1 MTLINQLQH
10 RRLMETSSRPH
21 NFCCLFL
28 RAGTFFLKQATI
40 KNIGMAFCKVISKS
54 PANPNKV
61 TIKMVPCEDE
71 FGYYKD
77 FVESQTSRVYKSANL
92 RFLDL
97 NTALY
102 RLLEVLLEKFHDI
115 DAKNSIAGDIIFYAV
130 ALAQSAEIDLHI
142 EDGGGN
148 EPRRAEASVFAS
160 EFCMAAK
167 ATSSAFI
174 RLHKTPHDRRVKD
187 ELTFELAELIDT
199 TRNMAHVDSLH
210 DILAINIQKRGED
223 DRILLERF
231 IHIQQAP
238 YMQLEIE
245 TNTIYPLLYHV
256 PKIPNQAFF
265 TTLLISAGIDITERF
280 VYVDTITEKLYKYA
294 RKLMEQEYM
303 SKDSVTRI
311 FRNAFGQQFMKFD
324 VNNKKS
330 LLWPVTRNL
339 VMENFAT
346 MWNIKYPMKN
356 YLLNIR
362 TTDDLP
368 RLCHPSTNILQV
380 KVPQPWICDPQL
392 QPNITWG
399 PILPTTPMNYSG
411 PTWATVQNWT
421 VIKPPLPTTS
431 TPVTSTSNQT
441 CDNTSNQICDNGLRV
456 HTKVPELQQASNS
469 VPMNDDC
476 QNEIE

>member
-1 MTLINQLQH
+1 
-10 RRLMETSSRPH
+10 
-21 NFCCLFL
+21 
-28 RAGTFFLKQATI
+28 
-40 KNIGMAFCKVISKS
+40 
-54 PANPNKV
+54 
-61 TIKMVPCEDE
+61 
-71 FGYYKD
+71 
-77 FVESQTSRVYKSANL
+77 
-92 RFLDL
+92 
-97 NTALY
+97 
-102 RLLEVLLEKFHDI
+102 
-115 DAKNSIAGDIIFYAV
+115 
-130 ALAQSAEIDLHI
+130 
-142 EDGGGN
+142 
-148 EPRRAEASVFAS
+148 
-160 EFCMAAK
+160 
-167 ATSSAFI
+167 
-174 RLHKTPHDRRVKD
+174 
-187 ELTFELAELIDT
+187 
-199 TRNMAHVDSLH
+199 
-210 DILAINIQKRGED
+210 
-223 DRILLERF
+223 
-231 IHIQQAP
+231 
-238 YMQLEIE
+238 
-245 TNTIYPLLYHV
+245 V

-265 TTLLISAGIDITERF
+265 TTLLISANIDITERF
-280 VYVDTITEKLYKYA
+280 VYVDTIIEKLYKYA